1 MMESKGTTGMNAK
14 VIHVDLKPS
23 FSDHVREDMVH
34 KGLECRRCIAK
45 PKEHYCG
52 FIKTKG
58 SDEGCF
64 LLIRFL
70 DPNIVISPLNVK
82 LSEINRVFHIINE
95 FRDKGQRIG
104 ISDDVGV

>member
-1 MMESKGTTGMNAK
+1 MVESKSTTGINAK
-14 VIHVDLKPS
+14 IVHIDFKPS

-45 PKEHYCG
+45 TKEHHHG

-58 SDEGCF
+58 SDEGC
-64 LLIRFL
+64 LPLIRFL
-70 DPNIVISPLNVK
+70 DPNIVVSPLNVK

-95 FRDKGQRIG
+95 FGNKG
-104 ISDDVGV
+104 